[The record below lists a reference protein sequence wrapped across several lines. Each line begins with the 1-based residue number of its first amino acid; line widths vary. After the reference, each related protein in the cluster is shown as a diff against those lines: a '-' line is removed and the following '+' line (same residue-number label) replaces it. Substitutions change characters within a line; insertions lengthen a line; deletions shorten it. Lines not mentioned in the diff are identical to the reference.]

1 MNICTP
7 IPSCANPWGELP
19 PISPFAL
26 EADHDL
32 ILKHNHTSK
41 PDFSYNL
48 NLHPEPFVGSLSA
61 PIYLLALNPGL
72 HSEDLSFHSRAECLD
87 VMRKAAMQSPE
98 IDSLYYLEQVFE
110 GSPGAEWWRS
120 KTRDLASAYG
130 AKRVAKS
137 LCCVQL
143 YPYHSIKFS
152 KVPGITSTVL
162 YTASVVQSA
171 ITSGKTIVVMRS
183 WGRWVSLV
191 PQLSCYKRVARLRNP
206 RNPCLSVNN
215 LVDNFSMVQQ
225 VLDAL

>member
-1 MNICTP
+1 MNKCTP
-7 IPSCANPWGELP
+7 IPPCPNPWVNLP

-26 EADHDL
+26 EADRDL

-41 PDFSYNL
+41 PDYSYNL

-72 HSEDLSFHSRAECLD
+72 HSEDSSFHSRAECLE
-87 VMRKAAMQSPE
+87 VMRRAAMQSPE
-98 IDSLYYLEQVFE
+98 IDSLYYFDQIFE
-110 GSPGAEWWRS
+110 GSPGAEWWS
-120 KTRDLASAYG
+120 NKTRHLASIYG
-130 AKRVAKS
+130 VKSIAKS

-152 KVPGITSTVL
+152 KVPGTTSTVL

-171 ITSGKTIVVMRS
+171 IHSGKAIIVMRS
-183 WGRWVSLV
+183 WKRWVSLV

-206 RNPCLSVNN
+206 RNPCLSIANIGNN
-215 LVDNFSMVQQ
+215 FTMIKQ